1 MIIRDNYI
9 AGSFPLISN
18 KNYKFAHPKFILS
31 VNKKI
36 IVSRIMIEFV

>member
-1 MIIRDNYI
+1 MIKEDNYI

-18 KNYKFAHPKFILS
+18 KNNNFAHPKFISS

-36 IVSRIMIEFV
+36 IAMICLFVEL